1 MNLFKDVS
9 IGKKLILLLL
19 VLVVGYSIF
28 GFLSFSTL
36 NILRIHG
43 NLYNQV
49 VMSKDLIADVLPPPG
64 YIIESYLD
72 VLQMVDETDP
82 VKMGNFYTE
91 LKRLQ
96 ADYNERHQF
105 WISEPLLEPGALR
118 DAMLIGAYNPATQFY
133 DIVFNKFIPALQSD
147 NRSYARELAQGDL
160 KNLYTTH
167 RKSVDQVVLGSEEK
181 YQKVEDLA
189 TMTVQRDTK
198 ILFTVAFIVIA
209 IAVILSLAIRY
220 SITGPIKYTIN
231 FLNNLGGDLT
241 RRLAIK
247 SKDEIG
253 DMSVIFNQTFDSI
266 DGLVKVIKDKS
277 LLLQNI
283 SNNLTNHMTETSL
296 ATNNIMTKIKNMKG
310 HIDVQG
316 KNITESDSAMNVIM
330 GTIEKLDGHIKDQ
343 ANSVSVSSS
352 AIQEM
357 FVNIHSVVQTFI
369 KNAENVTALTNAS
382 EAGKTSI
389 SAVSRDVEQIAK
401 DSEGLIE
408 INAMME
414 NIASQTSLLSMNAA
428 IEAAHAGEAGKGF
441 AVVAGEI
448 RKLAES
454 SSQQA
459 KNTTTMLKHIKTAID
474 TITSSTQEVLN
485 RFAIIDR
492 CVQTVSEQEN
502 HIRGAMEEQETG
514 GKEILNSIGR
524 LNELTGLVKNGSEEM
539 SSEGNEIA
547 KKSRQLE
554 TITCGIEN
562 EMNEMMNSADKIF
575 SAINNVNDIS
585 KENQHVSNELSGEV
599 SKFKVD

>member
-1 MNLFKDVS
+1 MNLFKDVT
-9 IGKKLILLLL
+9 IGKKLIVLLL

-49 VMSKDLIADVLPPPG
+49 IMSKDLIADVLPPPG

-72 VLQMVDETDP
+72 VLQVVDETDP
-82 VKMGNFYTE
+82 AKIDYFFAE

-105 WISEPLLEPGALR
+105 WINEPLLEPGVLR

-133 DIVFNKFIPALQSD
+133 DIVFNKFIPALQSG
-147 NRSYARELAQGDL
+147 NRAYARELAQGDL

-198 ILFTVAFIVIA
+198 VLFTVAFIVIA
-209 IAVILSLAIRY
+209 IAIILSLAIRF
-220 SITGPIKYTIN
+220 SITSPIKYTIN

-241 RRLAIK
+241 RRLDIK

-253 DMSVIFNQTFDSI
+253 NMSGIFNQTFDSI
-266 DGLVKVIKDKS
+266 DGLVKVIRDKS

-283 SNNLTNHMTETSL
+283 SNNLTNHMSETSL
-296 ATNNIMTKIKNMKG
+296 ATNNIMTKIQNAKG

-316 KNITESDSAMNVIM
+316 LNITESDQAMNVIM
-330 GTIEKLDGHIKDQ
+330 GTIGKLNGYIKDQ
-343 ANSVSVSSS
+343 AESVSVSSS

-369 KNAENVTALTNAS
+369 KNAENVTALTSAS
-382 EAGKTSI
+382 EAGKASI
-389 SAVSRDVEQIAK
+389 NAVSRDVEQIAK
-401 DSEGLIE
+401 DSEGLME

-459 KNTTTMLKHIKTAID
+459 KNTTNMLKHIKAAID
-474 TITSSTQEVLN
+474 TITVSTQEVLN
-485 RFAIIDR
+485 RFALIDQ
-492 CVQTVSEQEN
+492 CVQTVSDQET
-502 HIRGAMEEQETG
+502 HIRDAMEKQETG
-514 GKEILNSIGR
+514 GKEILNSIEK
-524 LNELTGLVKNGSEEM
+524 LNELTGLVKKGSEEM
-539 SSEGNEIA
+539 FSEGTEIT

-554 TITCGIEN
+554 TITHGIEN
-562 EMNEMMNSADKIF
+562 EMNEITNSADKILL
-575 SAINNVNDIS
+575 AINDVNGIS
-585 KENQHVSNELSGEV
+585 VDNQHVSNELSKEV

>member
-1 MNLFKDVS
+1 MNLFKDAS
-9 IGKKLILLLL
+9 IGQKLIILL
-19 VLVVGYSIF
+19 VVLIVGYTIF
-28 GFLSFSTL
+28 GLLSFSTL

-72 VLQMVDETDP
+72 VLQVVDETDP
-82 VKMGNFYTE
+82 NRMNYFFTE

-105 WISEPLLEPGALR
+105 WINETLLETGALR
-118 DAMLIGAYNPATQFY
+118 DAMLIGAYDPATRFY
-133 DIVFNKFIPALQSD
+133 DIVFSRFIPALQNGDRKSAKD
-147 NRSYARELAQGDL
+147 LADGEL
-160 KNLYTTH
+160 KTLYTTH
-167 RKSVDQVVLGSEEK
+167 RKSVDQVVLGATKK
-181 YQKVEDLA
+181 YENVEALA

-209 IAVILSLAIRY
+209 VAVFLSMAIRF

-253 DMSVIFNQTFDSI
+253 DMAGIFNQTFDSI
-266 DGLVKVIKDKS
+266 DSLVKVIKDKS

-283 SNNLTNHMTETSL
+283 SNNLSNHMSETSL

-316 KNITESDSAMNVIM
+316 SNITESDKAMNVIM
-330 GTIEKLDGHIKDQ
+330 GTIEKLNGYIKDQ
-343 ANSVSVSSS
+343 SNSVSTSSS

-357 FVNIHSVVQTFI
+357 FINIHSVVQTFI
-369 KNAENVTALTNAS
+369 KNAENVTALTSAS
-382 EAGKTSI
+382 EAGKASLVE
-389 SAVSRDVEQIAK
+389 VSRDVEQIAK
-401 DSEGLIE
+401 DSEGLME

-414 NIASQTSLLSMNAA
+414 DIASQTSLLSMNAA
-428 IEAAHAGEAGKGF
+428 IEAAHAGESGKGF

-459 KNTTTMLKHIKTAID
+459 KNTTNMLKHIKTAID
-474 TITSSTQEVLN
+474 TITASTQEVLN
-485 RFAIIDR
+485 RFALIDQ
-492 CVQTVSEQEN
+492 CVQTVSDQEN
-502 HIRGAMEEQETG
+502 HIRGAMEKQEAG
-514 GKEILNSIGR
+514 GKEILSSIEK
-524 LNELTGLVKNGSEEM
+524 LNELTGLVKTGSEEM
-539 SSEGNEIA
+539 SAEGNEIA
-547 KKSRQLE
+547 EKSRSLE
-554 TITCGIEN
+554 KITLGIEN
-562 EMNEMMNSADKIF
+562 DMNEISNSADKIL
-575 SAINNVNDIS
+575 SAINDVNKIS
-585 KENQHVSNELSGEV
+585 VENQRASNELSGEV